1 MAVPQLTATTGLGSE
16 NIAKARNQSETT
28 GSLKYQTDS
37 PLSLTKTVHLPG
49 KIFHLM
55 RMKIG
60 QKANPNMRMT
70 RIALEHMNEMTNHL
84 LVPMENLHGM
94 MSIVKIMQNLF
105 VSSTYKIIISRQING
120 SQQDNR
126 QQLAVKEDGK
136 SMLVDAM
143 LYLETKIV
151 IQITIQK

>member
-1 MAVPQLTATTGLGSE
+1 
-16 NIAKARNQSETT
+16 
-28 GSLKYQTDS
+28 
-37 PLSLTKTVHLPG
+37 
-49 KIFHLM
+49 
-55 RMKIG
+55 
-60 QKANPNMRMT
+60 
-70 RIALEHMNEMTNHL
+70 MTNHL

-136 SMLVDAM
+136 SMLVDVM
-143 LYLETKIV
+143 PFLETKIV